1 MFENFWLQA
10 SDIVEAALLPVVV
23 DLILTPEEYL
33 LAEADL
39 YFPEI
44 NMQDYR
50 IRLVVVQLL
59 ALANKELRASHE
71 QDRVFELAV
80 FYEIF
85 WREEFVHE
93 FAHV

>member
-1 MFENFWLQA
+1 MQSNGTPL
-10 SDIVEAALLPVVV
+10 IVELF
-23 DLILTPEEYL
+23 DT
-33 LAEADL
+33 LAH
-39 YFPEI
+39 
-44 NMQDYR
+44 
-50 IRLVVVQLL
+50 
-59 ALANKELRASHE
+59 KELRASHE